1 MSVHYFYEPTILSGN
16 TSFTLNEVS
25 SKHCIQV
32 LRMQQNDRLDITNG
46 KGFLFEATIS
56 APHKKNTVVS
66 ILTEK
71 QVAAPTQN
79 LSLGIALLKNATRL
93 EWLIE
98 KATEMGVRT
107 IIPIICERTI
117 FEKFKLDRMQNII
130 QSAMIQSQQT
140 WLPQIANPVK
150 FKEVIAQQKNAQKL
164 IAHCEP
170 GYKMDIKKV
179 DAGEDCL
186 LLIGPEGDFSPAE
199 IEWALQNDYQAIH
212 LGPTRLRTE
221 TAGLFA
227 LSVLKKF

>member
-1 MSVHYFYEPTILSGN
+1 MPVPYFYEPTILSGN
-16 TSFTLNEVS
+16 TSFTLNELS

-56 APHKKNTVVS
+56 VPHKKNTVVS
-66 ILTEK
+66 ILSEK
-71 QVAAPTQN
+71 QVAPSAQH
-79 LSLGIALLKNATRL
+79 LCLGIALLKNATRL

-98 KATEMGVRT
+98 KATEMGVQK
-107 IIPIICERTI
+107 IMPMICERTI
-117 FEKFKLDRMQNII
+117 FEKFKLDRMQNIV
-130 QSAMIQSQQT
+130 QSAMIQSQQV
-140 WLPQIANPVK
+140 WLPELASPIQ

-170 GYKMDIKKV
+170 GNKIDIKKMNA
-179 DAGEDCL
+179 DKDCL

-199 IEWALQNDYQAIH
+199 IEWALENNYQAIH

-221 TAGLFA
+221 TAGIFA
-227 LSVLKKF
+227 LSVLKNF

>member
-1 MSVHYFYEPTILSGN
+1 MPVPYFYEPNLTAGN
-16 TSFTLNEVS
+16 TSFILSEAS

-46 KGFLFEATIS
+46 KGFLFEASIS
-56 APHKKNTVVS
+56 ATHKKNTLIA
-66 ILTEK
+66 ILSEK
-71 QVAAPTQN
+71 KMIAPSQN
-79 LSLGIALLKNATRL
+79 LTLGIALLKNVTRL

-98 KATEMGVRT
+98 KATEIGVT
-107 IIPIICERTI
+107 EIIPMICERTI

-140 WLPQIANPVK
+140 WMPQLAAPIK
-150 FKEVIAQQKNAQKL
+150 FKQVIEKQKNEQKL
-164 IAHCEP
+164 IAHCALGDKIEIN
-170 GYKMDIKKV
+170 KIK
-179 DAGEDCL
+179 ASEDCL

-199 IEWALQNDYQAIH
+199 IELAQLNEYQSIH

-227 LSVLKKF
+227 LSILKKN

>member
-1 MSVHYFYEPTILSGN
+1 MPVPYFYEPTILSGN

-46 KGFLFEATIS
+46 KGFLFEAIIA
-56 APHKKNTVVS
+56 APHKANTVVT

-79 LSLGIALLKNATRL
+79 LSLGIALLKNVTRL

-98 KATEMGVRT
+98 KATEMGVQT
-107 IIPIICERTI
+107 IVPMICERTI
-117 FEKFKLDRMQNII
+117 FEKFKLDRMQNIV

-140 WLPQIANPVK
+140 WLPQLVSPIK
-150 FKEVIAQQKNAQKL
+150 FKEVIAQQKNTQKL

-170 GYKMDIKKV
+170 GKKIDIKKV
-179 DAGEDCL
+179 DAGVDCL

-199 IEWALQNDYQAIH
+199 IEWALQNDFQAIH

>member
-1 MSVHYFYEPTILSGN
+1 MSVPYFYEPTIISGN
-16 TSFTLNEVS
+16 TSFILNEVS

-32 LRMQQNDRLDITNG
+32 LRMQQNDRLDLTNG

-56 APHKKNTVVS
+56 APHKKNTVVT
-66 ILTEK
+66 ILSEK
-71 QVAAPTQN
+71 QIAPSIQSLN
-79 LSLGIALLKNATRL
+79 LGIALLKNVTRL

-98 KATEMGVRT
+98 KATEMGVQN

-117 FEKFKLDRMQNII
+117 FEKFKMDRMQNII

-140 WLPQIANPVK
+140 WLPQLASPIK
-150 FKEVIAQQKNAQKL
+150 FKEVISQQKNKQKL

-170 GYKMDIKKV
+170 GTKLAIKKV
-179 DAGEDCL
+179 DAGMDCF

-199 IEWALQNDYQAIH
+199 IELALQNDYQAIH

>member
-1 MSVHYFYEPTILSGN
+1 MPVPYFYEPAILSGN
-16 TSFTLNEVS
+16 TSYTLNEVS

-56 APHKKNTVVS
+56 VPHKKNTVVT

-71 QVAAPTQN
+71 QVAPSAQY
-79 LSLGIALLKNATRL
+79 LCLGIALLKNATRL

-98 KATEMGVRT
+98 KATEMGVQK
-107 IIPIICERTI
+107 IIPMICERTI
-117 FEKFKLDRMQNII
+117 FEKFKLDRMQNIV
-130 QSAMIQSQQT
+130 QSAMIQSQQV
-140 WLPQIANPVK
+140 WLPELASPIK

-170 GYKMDIKKV
+170 GNKIDIKKMNA
-179 DAGEDCL
+179 DKDCL

-199 IEWALQNDYQAIH
+199 IEWALENNYQAIH

-227 LSVLKKF
+227 LSVLKNF

>member
-1 MSVHYFYEPTILSGN
+1 MPVPYFYEPAILSGN
-16 TSFTLNEVS
+16 TSYTLNEVS

-56 APHKKNTVVS
+56 VAHKKNTVVT

-71 QVAAPTQN
+71 QLAPSAQY
-79 LSLGIALLKNATRL
+79 LCLGIALLKNATRL

-98 KATEMGVRT
+98 KATEMGVQK
-107 IIPIICERTI
+107 IIPMICERTI
-117 FEKFKLDRMQNII
+117 FEKFKLDRMQNIV
-130 QSAMIQSQQT
+130 QSAMIQSQQV
-140 WLPQIANPVK
+140 WLPELASPIK
-150 FKEVIAQQKNAQKL
+150 FKEVITQQKNAQKL

-170 GYKMDIKKV
+170 GNKIDIKKMNA
-179 DAGEDCL
+179 DKDCL

-199 IEWALQNDYQAIH
+199 IEWALEHNYQAIH

-227 LSVLKKF
+227 LSVLKNF